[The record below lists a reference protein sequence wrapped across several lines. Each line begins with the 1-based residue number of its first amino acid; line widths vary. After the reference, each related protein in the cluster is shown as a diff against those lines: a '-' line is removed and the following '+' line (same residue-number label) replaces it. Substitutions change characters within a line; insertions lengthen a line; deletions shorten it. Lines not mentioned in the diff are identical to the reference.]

1 MTLDQIYLATCLKFF
16 PIPIALALS
25 ASYHN

>member
-1 MTLDQIYLATCLKFF
+1 MTRL

-25 ASYHN
+25 VIAGAAVICLLTGGPF